1 MPAAF
6 FWQEQNTD
14 LDTGFEMVLVHRYW
28 KNWGFARSLLSF
40 TFFPVLKWLK
50 FRAKG
55 VLRFA
60 LKFSNCLIRKYL
72 NWRKKSWRIY
82 FGLTG
87 VEYCNTFAQKCQLL
101 LVWLRFFFGMLQ
113 SVCVWVGCCCCCW
126 IHRFRALLR
135 PFWTGFQIDN
145 KASAINLNARELTEK
160 LANWRRNK
168 REGFEELIFTELWLE
183 RIKEIY
189 ITTYQSD
196 TWTNSEQIKFRLLE
210 KSNFNQSLAYGIQSD

>member
-101 LVWLRFFFGMLQ
+101 LVWLRFFLECCR
-113 SVCVWVGCCCCCW
+113 VCVCELVVVVVGYIGFEPFW
-126 IHRFRALLR
+126 GH
-135 PFWTGFQIDN
+135 FWTGFQIDN

-168 REGFEELIFTELWLE
+168 RERFEELIFTELWLE